1 MTSHKRKAFKNSLII
16 KTQIDYQVVWSKSNH
31 SVRSGHTPCEPFFLC
46 SVEQHILLIVVKVRV
61 RLSWH
66 RFLLKKLNYWYGF
79 FFSIENYCEQECIP
93 VGCVPPALY
102 RTEGSLSGGASVRGV
117 SVRGVS
123 VALALWTDRC
133 LWKYYLAPNFVC
145 GR

>member
-1 MTSHKRKAFKNSLII
+1 MTSHKRKAFKNNLII

-61 RLSWH
+61 RLSRH
-66 RFLLKKLNYWYGF
+66 RFLLKKLHYWYGV
-79 FFSIENYCEQECIP
+79 FSNWKLLWTRMHSSRMCT
-93 VGCVPPALY
+93 A
-102 RTEGSLSGGASVRGV
+102 RSLPYRGV
-117 SVRGVS
+117 SVRGGLCQGGLCQGVS